1 MHFKKFH
8 STHKSFL
15 WNGKKRKTHADVGV
29 PANMPLC
36 GITSFPIPLYQL
48 IKNIVNQINGSL
60 KQSFRLPKIK
70 DSYWRGRQ
78 QWPETIEPTEF
89 PGNSC

>member
-1 MHFKKFH
+1 ME
-8 STHKSFL
+8 
-15 WNGKKRKTHADVGV
+15 RKETETPCRCWRPRQHA
-29 PANMPLC
+29 PC

-78 QWPETIEPTEF
+78 QWPETIEPMEF